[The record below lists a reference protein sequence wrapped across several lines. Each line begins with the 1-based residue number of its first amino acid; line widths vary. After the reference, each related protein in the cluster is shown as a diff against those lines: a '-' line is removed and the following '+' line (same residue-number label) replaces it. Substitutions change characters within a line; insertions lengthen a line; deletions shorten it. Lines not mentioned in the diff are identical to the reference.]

1 MLKQK
6 RLKKQLGDGYF
17 FEQRLSAAVVK
28 NLLDMLGGSNHFLI
42 AASLT
47 VGVVKLDAVV
57 YWNNGKYSLGYD
69 LMVKDMPESEFMLS
83 AWGGYALFRSS
94 YLQSEFI
101 LNREKGNIA
110 RMREILAEEKELALL
125 MYDLMQ
131 KSSLIGYEAA
141 NHYYFSKGQLA
152 EKIINCHYIMDIF
165 TKKNQCVLEEGV
177 AF

>member
-6 RLKKQLGDGYF
+6 RLKKQLGEGYF

-69 LMVKDMPESEFMLS
+69 LMVKDTPESQEWICYENLQEEVRYNVWNLEREMFLVLDRAVEQFGLS
-83 AWGGYALFRSS
+83 YTECNFQKLDN
-94 YLQSEFI
+94 SE
-101 LNREKGNIA
+101 KDD
-110 RMREILAEEKELALL
+110 K
-125 MYDLMQ
+125 
-131 KSSLIGYEAA
+131 
-141 NHYYFSKGQLA
+141 
-152 EKIINCHYIMDIF
+152 
-165 TKKNQCVLEEGV
+165 
-177 AF
+177 

>member
-47 VGVVKLDAVV
+47 VGVVKLDSVV

-69 LMVKDMPESEFMLS
+69 LMVKDTPEADEWICYENLQEEVRYNVWNLEREMFLVLDRAVEQFGLS
-83 AWGGYALFRSS
+83 YTECNFPKLDDNA
-94 YLQSEFI
+94 
-101 LNREKGNIA
+101 
-110 RMREILAEEKELALL
+110 KEN
-125 MYDLMQ
+125 
-131 KSSLIGYEAA
+131 K
-141 NHYYFSKGQLA
+141 
-152 EKIINCHYIMDIF
+152 
-165 TKKNQCVLEEGV
+165 
-177 AF
+177 